1 MSANVV
7 TSTDERLA
15 ALFRGQ
21 PATEDAYIYKSNGP
35 HHANGSAVPAAS
47 D

>member
-1 MSANVV
+1 MG
-7 TSTDERLA
+7 TSIDERLA

-35 HHANGSAVPAAS
+35 HHANGSAVPAAAE
-47 D
+47 